1 MNNEAVKTEEKKVV
15 KKLVVKRV
23 GSLLCA
29 FAILAISMVACFA
42 DGAATGGTGSEAV
55 SAVQTVFT
63 NVTGTIN
70 ISNIVAILGIVVG
83 ACVGLVLMWFGIRK
97 VIKIIMGAF
106 RKGKISV

>member
-1 MNNEAVKTEEKKVV
+1 MNNEVVKTEKKAVN
-15 KKLVVKRV
+15 KRLFKRV

-42 DGAATGGTGSEAV
+42 DGAASGGTEAV

-70 ISNIVAILGIVVG
+70 ISNVVAILGIVVG

>member
-15 KKLVVKRV
+15 KKRVAKRV

-55 SAVQTVFT
+55 SAVQSVFT
-63 NVTGTIN
+63 DVTGTIN
-70 ISNIVAILGIVVG
+70 IGNIVSILAIVVG

>member
-1 MNNEAVKTEEKKVV
+1 MTEEKKVV
-15 KKLVVKRV
+15 RSEPVQKPKRGFKAV
-23 GSLLCA
+23 GCMLCVL
-29 FAILAISMVACFA
+29 AILAMSLVCCFA
-42 DGAATGGTGSEAV
+42 DGASAGSDAV

-63 NVTGTIN
+63 DVTGTIN
-70 ISNIVAILGIVVG
+70 IGNIVSILAIVVG

>member
-1 MNNEAVKTEEKKVV
+1 MNNEVVKTENKAVNKR
-15 KKLVVKRV
+15 LFKRV

-42 DGAATGGTGSEAV
+42 DGAAASGGADAV

-70 ISNIVAILGIVVG
+70 ISNVVAILGIVVG

>member
-1 MNNEAVKTEEKKVV
+1 MNNEAVKTEKKAVNKQV
-15 KKLVVKRV
+15 MKRV

-55 SAVQTVFT
+55 SAVQSVFT

-70 ISNIVAILGIVVG
+70 ISNIVSILAIVVG

>member
-1 MNNEAVKTEEKKVV
+1 MNNEAVKTDKKVV
-15 KKLVVKRV
+15 KKRVVKRV

-42 DGAATGGTGSEAV
+42 DGAGTEAV
-55 SAVQTVFT
+55 SAVQSVFT
-63 NVTGTIN
+63 DVTGTIN
-70 ISNIVAILGIVVG
+70 ISNIVSILGIVVG